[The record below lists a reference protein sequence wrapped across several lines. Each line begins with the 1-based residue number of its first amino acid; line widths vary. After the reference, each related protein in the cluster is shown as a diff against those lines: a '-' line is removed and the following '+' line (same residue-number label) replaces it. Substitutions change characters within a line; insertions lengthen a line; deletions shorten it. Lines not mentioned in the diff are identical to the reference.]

1 MEREL
6 VDAAQ
11 VGIALATLSAAAL
24 IVAVFCFLRF
34 RQGRAAIW
42 ARAAFLAGAAAL
54 AWPLWLVYNGIEDHF
69 GLDSVAALLI
79 NLALF
84 ALVGTA
90 AGLTFR
96 RLPPADGSSNSH
108 HGDTETQR
116 IHGEE
121 LELAANEREWGRA
134 LDGIYGMNRIDRMK
148 APESQCSTILLSDP
162 VDPVDPVQSSPPFAF
177 IRVHLRLTL
186 PLSVSPW

>member
-11 VGIALATLSAAAL
+11 VGIGLGVLSVAAL
-24 IVAVFCFLRF
+24 ILGVVCFFRF
-34 RQGRAAIW
+34 RQGRAPVW

-96 RLPPADGSSNSH
+96 RLPPVDGPDNSH

-121 LELAANEREWGRA
+121 LGLASNEC
-134 LDGIYGMNRIDRMK
+134 K
-148 APESQCSTILLSDP
+148 
-162 VDPVDPVQSSPPFAF
+162 
-177 IRVHLRLTL
+177 
-186 PLSVSPW
+186 